1 MNDVT
6 AIFRREFRSYFD
18 SPVAYIF
25 ITVFLVLSGWF
36 FYSTFFV
43 INNAS
48 LRGFF
53 ELLPWMYL
61 FFVPSVTMRLWS
73 EEKKLGTMEL
83 LMTLPVRDIDVVVG
97 KFLASYAFMSVT
109 VLLTFPMI
117 YTVSSLGNPDIGPI
131 IGGYIGA
138 ILMGGAYLSIGM
150 FASSLNENQIV
161 AFILGVV
168 ICFGLFIIGEGFVLM
183 RVPGSWAAVFQF
195 LGLGSHFRS
204 IGRGVIDSRD
214 VIYYLSVMV
223 FFLFLNLRALESRMG
238 H

>member
-1 MNDVT
+1 MSDIA
-6 AIFRREFRSYFD
+6 AIFKREFRSYFD

-25 ITVFLVLSGWF
+25 ITVFLVLTGWLF
-36 FYSTFFV
+36 FSSFFIV
-43 INNAS
+43 NYAS

-53 ELLPWMYL
+53 DILPWMFL
-61 FFVPSVTMRLWS
+61 FFVPAVTMRLWS

-83 LMTLPVRDIDVVVG
+83 LMTLPVKDSDVVIG
-97 KFLASYAFMSVT
+97 KFFASYAFMSLT
-109 VLLTFPMI
+109 VLLTFPLVI
-117 YTVSSLGNPDIGPI
+117 SVSTLGNPDSGPI
-131 IGGYIGA
+131 IGGYLGA

-150 FASSLNENQIV
+150 FASSLNENQII

-168 ICFGLFIIGEGFVLM
+168 ISFGLFIIGEGFVLM
-183 RVPGSWAAVFQF
+183 RIPGSWANVFQF

-214 VIYYLSVMV
+214 IIYYVSVMA
-223 FFLFLNLRALESRMG
+223 FFLFLNLRALESRKG